1 MRLPNRSNRYQF
13 MTQEISGNALAR
25 IGETHGYLFDG
36 DSVQINAELNFSDAA
51 LGAASQWALQLW
63 SSVSGFP
70 EQQLAGVKVAELPV
84 YPAAGQQSLAAT
96 VAATPPAGSDEQNVA
111 LALVFWDEN
120 GQPTVADVAVYPLAE
135 SFVQPKLAGN
145 LSVALADGLAT
156 IKVDAIENPRPED
169 NLSGTLALELW
180 ALDAP
185 YAGGSWQGI
194 PVASVIL
201 GVLGG
206 GNSLIDS
213 HFVVPAAAPEGPGVL
228 TLMLREWGPLGYVTR
243 DYCNLSLEAPAKAK
257 PKAAAPKAKAKST
270 PEAKPVADKVAK
282 AKPADK
288 TPAKKA
294 KAAAAKGLAL
304 NAASEAELLS
314 IKGLT
319 ATVAKAIVAGRPY
332 AALSE
337 LGKIKGVGPK
347 LLASL
352 SDKLVL

>member
-1 MRLPNRSNRYQF
+1 
-13 MTQEISGNALAR
+13 MTQETSGNALAR

-36 DSVQINAELNFSDAA
+36 DSVQINAELNFSDVA

-70 EQQLAGVKVAELPV
+70 DRQLAGVKVAELAV
-84 YPAAGQQSLAAT
+84 YPAAGYQSLAAT
-96 VAATPPAGSDEQNVA
+96 VAATPPAGSDEQNIA
-111 LALVFWDEN
+111 LALVFWDDN

-145 LSVALADGLAT
+145 LSVALTDGLAT
-156 IKVDAIENPRPED
+156 IKVDAIENPRAED

-243 DYCNLSLEAPAKAK
+243 DYCNLSLEAPAK
-257 PKAAAPKAKAKST
+257 PKAAASKSAAPEKAPKTKAKPA
-270 PEAKPVADKVAK
+270 AKPLAEKTKK

-288 TPAKKA
+288 AAAKA
-294 KAAAAKGLAL
+294 KAAAVKGIAI
-304 NAASEAELLS
+304 NAASQAELLA

-319 ATVAKAIVAGRPY
+319 ATVAKAIVAGRPH
-332 AALSE
+332 ASFEA
-337 LGKIKGVGPK
+337 LGKVKGVGPK
-347 LLASL
+347 LLA
-352 SDKLVL
+352 VLRDQVTL